1 MIVSTFVQELP
12 FKVNYIQACQ
22 YKDMLNFYNR
32 LNWRIP
38 ICDELLKIPLS
49 SATLS
54 SQGHGNKVE
63 AHSRYHIELIDI
75 MAKANLVL
83 VHD

>member
-38 ICDELLKIPLS
+38 SCDDLLKIPLS

-54 SQGHGNKVE
+54 SHVHGNKVE

-75 MAKANLVL
+75 TTKANLVL